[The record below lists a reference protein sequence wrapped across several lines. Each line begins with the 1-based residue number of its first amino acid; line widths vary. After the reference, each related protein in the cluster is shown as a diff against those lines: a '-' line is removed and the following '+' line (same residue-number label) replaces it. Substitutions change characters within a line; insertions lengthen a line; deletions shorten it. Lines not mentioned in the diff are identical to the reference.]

1 MKPRVVII
9 TGVSGS
15 GKTTFLKALEDIGF
29 YCMDNLPIDF
39 IPRLI
44 SHLNRKNPSYDR
56 FALVIDVREEN
67 FAQRFS
73 WLVDELRKNFD
84 VEVVFLD
91 ASDEE
96 IIRRFKLLRRK
107 HPLQETGSLEEALKE
122 ERKILAA
129 ARRLAKEFID
139 TTGLSMGGLR
149 KKVMEKYKGTQT
161 LYRINLVSF
170 GFVYGIP
177 AETDLLFD
185 VRALP
190 NPFWVEELRE
200 FTGTDERIREFL
212 LSHKEVLKFLGAI
225 KKFLEQTIDMFFLD
239 GRGEL
244 TISVGCTGGK
254 HRSVFFVEE
263 LYNWLKGFEKFH
275 VQKTHRDVRK
285 G

>member
-15 GKTTFLKALEDIGF
+15 GKTTFLKALEDIGY

-44 SHLNRKNPSYDR
+44 SHLHRKNPSYDM

-73 WLVDELRKNFD
+73 WLVEELRKNFN

-129 ARRLAKEFID
+129 ARGLAKEFID

-149 KKVMEKYKGTQT
+149 KKVMERYKGTHI

-200 FTGTDERIREFL
+200 FSGTDERIRDFL
-212 LSHKEVLKFLGAI
+212 LSHKEVIKFLSAVKKFLGET
-225 KKFLEQTIDMFFLD
+225 LDMFFLD

-263 LYNWLKGFEKFH
+263 LYNWLKGFEKFQ

>member
-15 GKTTFLKALEDIGF
+15 GKTTYLKALEDIGY

-44 SHLNRKNPSYDR
+44 SHLHKKNPSYDK

-73 WLVDELRKNFD
+73 WLVDQLRKNFD
-84 VEVVFLD
+84 VEVIFLD

-107 HPLQETGSLEEALKE
+107 HPLQDTGSLEEALRE
-122 ERKILAA
+122 EREILAA
-129 ARRLAKEFID
+129 ARNLAKEFID

-149 KKVMEKYKGTQT
+149 RKVMEKYQGTDT

-190 NPFWVEELRE
+190 NPFWVAELRE
-200 FTGTDERIREFL
+200 FSGTDQRIREFL
-212 LSHKEVLKFLGAI
+212 LSHKEVI
-225 KKFLEQTIDMFFLD
+225 KYMEAMKNFLEETLDMFFLD
-239 GRGEL
+239 GRREL

-263 LYNWLKGFEKFH
+263 LYNWLKGFEKFQ